1 MKQYI
6 YAALA
11 LTLAPLAMTS
21 CEDVQEGTAP
31 GSDSNPS
38 VVLYQY
44 AAEETNES
52 RIRFS
57 SNSATE
63 SIYFLA
69 ETKDAYAAHNTD
81 DVTYVT
87 YILEHGT
94 EIKVNGAANIDTTLA
109 LPGGVNYITAIAVK
123 GDDVMLGTPVTFDSK
138 TWTTV
143 SGTEKYVYTSW
154 LLGPSYATLQQCDQ
168 NRLQYRLTGLNFGSE
183 SDATF
188 DFSVCYKIEEKDT
201 IIYNVDGNYLLALDP
216 HETQYIHKSYGMI
229 NIEDYA
235 AYASEPAYRTEIS
248 ANAYSTMN
256 IEDHTIEFFC
266 VYYSSA
272 GRFGSKVDTFGPD
285 EDEEEGGEESGE

>member
-1 MKQYI
+1 MKQNI
-6 YAALA
+6 LAALA
-11 LTLAPLAMTS
+11 LALAPLAMTS

-38 VVLYQY
+38 VTLYQY
-44 AAEETNES
+44 KAEETNES
-52 RIRFS
+52 HIRFS

-81 DVTYVT
+81 DVTYVS

-168 NRLQYRLTGLNFGSE
+168 DATQFRLTGLNFGSE
-183 SDATF
+183 TDAEFEFTLC
-188 DFSVCYKIEEKDT
+188 VGKDKKPLE
-201 IIYNVDGNYLLALDP
+201 YNGNYLLALDA
-216 HETQYIHKSYGMI
+216 HETQWEHPSHGMI
-229 NIEDYA
+229 TVADYA
-235 AYASEPAYRTEIS
+235 AYAAKPAYRTEIS
-248 ANAYSTMN
+248 ADAYSTMN

-266 VYYSSA
+266 VYYCSA
-272 GRFGSKVDTFGPD
+272 GSFGSKVDTFGPD

>member
-21 CEDVQEGTAP
+21 CEDVQEGTAS

-81 DVTYVT
+81 DVTYVS

-109 LPGGVNYITAIAVK
+109 LPGGMNYITAIAVK

-154 LLGPSYATLQQCDQ
+154 LLGSSYATLQQCDQ
-168 NRLQYRLTGLNFGSE
+168 DATQFRLTGLNFGSE
-183 SDATF
+183 TDAEFEFTLC
-188 DFSVCYKIEEKDT
+188 VGKDKKPLE
-201 IIYNVDGNYLLALDP
+201 YNGNYLLALDA
-216 HETQYIHKSYGMI
+216 HETQWVHPSHGMI
-229 NIEDYA
+229 TVADYA
-235 AYASEPAYRTEIS
+235 AYEAEPAYRTEIS
-248 ANAYSTMN
+248 ADAYSTMN

-266 VYYSSA
+266 VYYCSA
-272 GRFGSKVDTFGPD
+272 GRFGSDVDTFGPY